1 MASRKIRVCAAAAGW
16 AGVCVQGLAQDA
28 AAVEPGVE
36 TKEAMNFRLPAPEWT
51 VKIEPRAW
59 WVSPNGEIKL
69 PASSG
74 SGGGGPGSFT
84 DSGDSVDVSRLN
96 LDTPRL
102 SAAGE
107 IEVAAGS
114 WRFAFSGGGFSL
126 SRDETTADAA
136 FRLGSVEVTPGEALS
151 TRMDYST
158 FELTLGYEV
167 WSRDFAKASARPED
181 AVEAK
186 ARLILL
192 GGGRI
197 HDLDVDVESLTDGTS
212 AGTDQTY
219 FEVIGG
225 ARFEGE
231 LLERFNLAFQASG
244 GVWTEA
250 DRSIYSFD
258 MQVSFRWEPADH
270 VELEVGWRQML
281 FSMSD
286 GEDSAATEEFEFTGG
301 MAGLFAGLVVR
312 F

>member
-1 MASRKIRVCAAAAGW
+1 MASRMMRVCAAAAG
-16 AGVCVQGLAQDA
+16 AAALSVQASAQDA
-28 AAVEPGVE
+28 AATEPGAE
-36 TKEAMNFRLPAPEWT
+36 TAEPMSFRLPAPEWT

-59 WVSPNGEIKL
+59 WVSPNGEVKL
-69 PASSG
+69 PAASG
-74 SGGGGPGSFT
+74 TGPGSFS

-107 IEVAAGS
+107 IEVAAGN

-126 SRDETTADAA
+126 SRDETTADAV
-136 FRLGSVEVTPGEALS
+136 FRMGSVEVTPGEVLS

-158 FELTLGYEV
+158 YELTLGYEV
-167 WSRDFAKASARPED
+167 WSRDFAKASARPEK
-181 AVEAK
+181 AVNAN
-186 ARLILL
+186 ARVILL

-197 HDLDVDVESLTDGTS
+197 HDLDVDVESLDDGTS

-219 FEVIGG
+219 FEAMGG
-225 ARFEGE
+225 ARLEGE
-231 LLERFNLAFQASG
+231 LFEQFSLAFQVSG
-244 GVWTEA
+244 GAWVEG

-258 MQVSFRWEPADH
+258 MQVAFRWEPAAH

-301 MAGLFAGLVVR
+301 MAGLFCGVVVR